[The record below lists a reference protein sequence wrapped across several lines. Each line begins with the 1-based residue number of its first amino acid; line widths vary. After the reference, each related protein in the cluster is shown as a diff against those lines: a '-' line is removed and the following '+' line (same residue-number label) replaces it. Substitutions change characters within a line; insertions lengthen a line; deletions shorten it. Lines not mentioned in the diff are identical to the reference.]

1 MYHNEASMIHVTAT
15 QAAIDLITELKAEH
29 GELIFHL
36 SGGCCDG
43 SAPMCF
49 PKGDFMIGSVD
60 ILIDTLCGCDFYIA
74 ESTYEYYQNSHIEID
89 VTAGRGSS
97 FSVEA
102 PRGVRFLMRS
112 SLKIS

>member
-1 MYHNEASMIHVTAT
+1 MTQVSAT
-15 QAAIDLITELKAEH
+15 PAAAELIESLQSEH

-49 PKGDFMIGSVD
+49 PKGEFIIGAVD
-60 ILIDTLCGCDFYIA
+60 VLVDTLCGCDFYIA
-74 ESTYEYYQNSHIEID
+74 ESTLQYYQHCNINID
-89 VTAGRGSS
+89 VTPGRGSS

-112 SLKIS
+112 SLITPITPS